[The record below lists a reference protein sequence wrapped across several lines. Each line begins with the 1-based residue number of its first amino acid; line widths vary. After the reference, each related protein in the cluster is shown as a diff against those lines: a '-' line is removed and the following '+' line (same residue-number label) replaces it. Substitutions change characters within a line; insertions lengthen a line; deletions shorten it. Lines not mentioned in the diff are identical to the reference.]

1 MDFKNGQPI
10 YIQIAERLCDE
21 LLAGTYPTESR
32 ILGVREYS
40 ALLEVN
46 VNTIVK
52 TFDYLARQGIIY
64 PKRGMGYFVS
74 TDAQT
79 IILKERKQRFIDEVL
94 PDFFKQLMQ
103 LNIPMEEVDRAFS
116 AYQQKLT
123 P

>member
-21 LLAGTYPTESR
+21 LLAGTYPTENR
-32 ILGVREYS
+32 IPGVREYS

-52 TFDYLARQGIIY
+52 VFDHLARQGIIY

-123 P
+123 L

>member
-32 ILGVREYS
+32 IPGVREYS

-52 TFDYLARQGIIY
+52 VFDHLARQGIIY

>member
-32 ILGVREYS
+32 IPGVREYS

-79 IILKERKQRFIDEVL
+79 IILKERKQRFIDKVL

>member
-32 ILGVREYS
+32 IPGGREYS

-94 PDFFKQLMQ
+94 PNFFKQLMQ

>member
-32 ILGVREYS
+32 IPGVREYS

-52 TFDYLARQGIIY
+52 AFEHLARQGIIY
-64 PKRGMGYFVS
+64 PTRGMGYFVS

-94 PDFFKQLMQ
+94 PNFFKQLMQ

>member
-32 ILGVREYS
+32 IPGVREYS

-52 TFDYLARQGIIY
+52 TFDHLARQGIIY

>member
-32 ILGVREYS
+32 IPGVREYS

>member
-32 ILGVREYS
+32 IPGVREYS

-94 PDFFKQLMQ
+94 PNFFKQLMQ
-103 LNIPMEEVDRAFS
+103 LNIPMEVVDRAFS

>member
-32 ILGVREYS
+32 IPGVREYS

-52 TFDYLARQGIIY
+52 TFDHLARQGIIY

-79 IILKERKQRFIDEVL
+79 IILKERKQRFIDKVL

>member
-32 ILGVREYS
+32 IPGVREYS

-52 TFDYLARQGIIY
+52 TFEHLARQGIIY

>member
-32 ILGVREYS
+32 IPGVREYS

-94 PDFFKQLMQ
+94 PNFFKQLMQ

>member
-32 ILGVREYS
+32 IPGVREYS

-52 TFDYLARQGIIY
+52 AFDHLARQGIIY

-103 LNIPMEEVDRAFS
+103 LNIPMEEVDRTFS